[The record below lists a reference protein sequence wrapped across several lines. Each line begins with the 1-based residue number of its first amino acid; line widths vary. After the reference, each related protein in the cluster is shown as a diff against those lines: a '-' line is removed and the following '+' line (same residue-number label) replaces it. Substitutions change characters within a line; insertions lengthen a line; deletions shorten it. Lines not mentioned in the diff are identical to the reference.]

1 MTTQELQD
9 YIHVY
14 SMFSFRNGRKEAG
27 ICINKYNLKAGEIE
41 YYFVSQ
47 DNMPAYKSAFDRY
60 DKETCNQLC
69 SKIYANDL
77 INIRPVSLSDYKVI
91 MQLLSERNQ
100 LMNYQQ

>member
-14 SMFSFRNGRKEAG
+14 SMFTFKDGRKMPG

-47 DNMPAYKSAFDRY
+47 ENMHAYKTAFDKY
-60 DKETCNQLC
+60 DKDTCMSLC
-69 SKIYANDL
+69 TKLEAKDL
-77 INIRPVSLSDYKVI
+77 LNIRPVSLSDYKVI

-100 LMNYQQ
+100 LMSYQR